1 MDQRCADDC
10 LTTRNR
16 GSWPL
21 QSNLP
26 QASPQH
32 GPRVLLKP
40 PPIHRSKLYQRR
52 LQHRAN
58 SAAKLKLAGGAISQL
73 GPEAKLAA
81 FEQKLGRLKPVASC

>member
-1 MDQRCADDC
+1 
-10 LTTRNR
+10 
-16 GSWPL
+16 
-21 QSNLP
+21 
-26 QASPQH
+26 
-32 GPRVLLKP
+32 VLLKP